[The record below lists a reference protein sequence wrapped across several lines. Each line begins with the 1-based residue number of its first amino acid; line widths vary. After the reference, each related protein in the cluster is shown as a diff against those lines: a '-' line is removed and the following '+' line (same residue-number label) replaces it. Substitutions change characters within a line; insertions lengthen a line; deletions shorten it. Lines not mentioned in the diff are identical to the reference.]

1 MTRGMVLVAMLAVFN
16 AALFAQA
23 AKGRIQGKIASA
35 RAPLPNVDVR
45 IKNVTN
51 GEVVVVKTTAS
62 GEYTVAVSPGT
73 YEVFASPTGYG
84 AFVRRQVIVA
94 AGATLRLDGVLTDN
108 ANAGTPGEIYFLY
121 ERDEHRAPS
130 GPAPKT
136 AEGRPD
142 LSGVWLPSADLE
154 PEVPAQQP
162 WAEAVAAHNASR
174 PGDDPRAQCLPS
186 GVLRTSAL
194 DLGKFVQTRDLL
206 VILVEGSVPGVR
218 QVFLDGRKHPDD
230 PSPTWLG
237 HSIGRWDR
245 DTLVVDTIGFNDRGW
260 LDNAGHP
267 QTEKLHIVER
277 YRRVDLGHLDV
288 DITIDDPGAYTKPW
302 KVHRI
307 LELAPH
313 EEIQEYI
320 CNENHKTEHFTPN
333 N

>member
-1 MTRGMVLVAMLAVFN
+1 
-16 AALFAQA
+16 
-23 AKGRIQGKIASA
+23 
-35 RAPLPNVDVR
+35 
-45 IKNVTN
+45 
-51 GEVVVVKTTAS
+51 
-62 GEYTVAVSPGT
+62 
-73 YEVFASPTGYG
+73 
-84 AFVRRQVIVA
+84 
-94 AGATLRLDGVLTDN
+94 
-108 ANAGTPGEIYFLY
+108 
-121 ERDEHRAPS
+121 
-130 GPAPKT
+130 
-136 AEGRPD
+136 
-142 LSGVWLPSADLE
+142 
-154 PEVPAQQP
+154 
-162 WAEAVAAHNASR
+162 
-174 PGDDPRAQCLPS
+174 
-186 GVLRTSAL
+186 VLRTSAL
-194 DLGKFVQTRDLL
+194 DLAKFIQTRDLL

-237 HSIGRWDR
+237 HSIGRWER